1 MSNLN
6 RAQLLGNVGASPELS
21 YLPDG
26 KAVVKLSIATNE
38 EWVDKQ
44 GKKQQHTEWHRV
56 TAWGKLAENCSKY
69 LTTGRQVLV
78 EGKIRTRSWEAD
90 GKRHYSTEIQPS
102 QPPSFSGARISISG
116 LISTVRGAVW
126 SNRSSSARL

>member
-6 RAQLLGNVGASPELS
+6 RAQLLGNVGASPEMS

-56 TAWGKLAENCSKY
+56 TAWGKLAESCSKY

-78 EGKIRTRSWEAD
+78 EGKIRTRSWEGPD
-90 GKRHYSTEIQPS
+90 GKRQYSTEIVASQVHFLGTGTGERNNRPS
-102 QPPSFSGARISISG
+102 PPLTDEQYYEREA
-116 LISTVRGAVW
+116 
-126 SNRSSSARL
+126 N